1 LVRRCPMKSFTIVGD
16 IAQSSSASGGRSWAD
31 AVGPLFKNHW
41 RLEELTV
48 NYRTPAQIARQAEA
62 FARSQGLPITPARA
76 VREGDWPVRE
86 VTAPGIQVAES
97 ALVEP
102 SKGQTSR
109 PESGRRPERGRGV
122 VDATVEAVAHD
133 RGIDDTGSLAV
144 IVPVALADEVADAV
158 TRRYGSDAGRGAYGL
173 VKPIVVLTAQD
184 AKGLEFDA
192 VVIADPDGLVA
203 ESPRGASAL
212 YVAMTRPTQR
222 LTLVRPAD

>member
-1 LVRRCPMKSFTIVGD
+1 M
-16 IAQSSSASGGRSWAD
+16 
-31 AVGPLFKNHW
+31 
-41 RLEELTV
+41 
-48 NYRTPAQIARQAEA
+48 
-62 FARSQGLPITPARA
+62 
-76 VREGDWPVRE
+76 
-86 VTAPGIQVAES
+86 
-97 ALVEP
+97 
-102 SKGQTSR
+102 
-109 PESGRRPERGRGV
+109 
-122 VDATVEAVAHD
+122 DATVEAVAHD
-133 RGIDDTGSLAV
+133 RDIDDTGSLAV

>member
-1 LVRRCPMKSFTIVGD
+1 M
-16 IAQSSSASGGRSWAD
+16 
-31 AVGPLFKNHW
+31 
-41 RLEELTV
+41 
-48 NYRTPAQIARQAEA
+48 
-62 FARSQGLPITPARA
+62 
-76 VREGDWPVRE
+76 
-86 VTAPGIQVAES
+86 
-97 ALVEP
+97 
-102 SKGQTSR
+102 
-109 PESGRRPERGRGV
+109 
-122 VDATVEAVAHD
+122 DATVEAVAHD